1 MAWVGAFPFSNQRA
15 GFTRVMVDVNAMVC
29 MVSMC
34 RHTLAFVQTPTPAHA
49 CACVPLCVCVCVC
62 VCEDG

>member
-29 MVSMC
+29 MVSTHLRVC
-34 RHTLAFVQTPTPAHA
+34 RHPRPHMCVHA
-49 CACVPLCVCVCVC
+49 CLCVCVCVC